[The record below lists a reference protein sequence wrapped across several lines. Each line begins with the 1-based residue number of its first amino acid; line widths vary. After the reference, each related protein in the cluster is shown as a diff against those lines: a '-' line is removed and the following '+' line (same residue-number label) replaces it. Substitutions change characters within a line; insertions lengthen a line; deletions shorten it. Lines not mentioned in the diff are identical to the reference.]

1 MPTSVQHTG
10 IAAHHIVERRILL
23 VVRVTGH
30 SWIALVGGRMRTVLT
45 VMIGITAMG
54 PAEVDVLSYLRLS
67 VLAAVAAVRPWV
79 ATCGAARASAGAS
92 AAVRPRGS
100 SRGVASAAAVAAAAS
115 AAAAVATTAATA
127 VAPGGCVHTNL
138 CVGGRQALSEFVVLA
153 L

>member
-67 VLAAVAAVRPWV
+67 VLAAAAAAAVRPWV
-79 ATCGAARASAGAS
+79 AIC
-92 AAVRPRGS
+92 
-100 SRGVASAAAVAAAAS
+100 
-115 AAAAVATTAATA
+115 
-127 VAPGGCVHTNL
+127 
-138 CVGGRQALSEFVVLA
+138 GGRRVSIE
-153 L
+153 

>member
-79 ATCGAARASAGAS
+79 ATCGAAS
-92 AAVRPRGS
+92 AAAATAASIRPRGS
-100 SRGVASAAAVAAAAS
+100 SRGATSAAS
-115 AAAAVATTAATA
+115 AAVATAAATA
-127 VAPGGCVHTNL
+127 VHWVKCY
-138 CVGGRQALSEFVVLA
+138 ALELGYHCRIVIGVVLVVIII